1 MKLRAPV
8 AGMLA
13 VVIVG
18 FFITEYVLRSGPPTT
33 AGAAQIATLSRLARQ
48 SAVASNLLHSCSRTT
63 CIVTDWTV
71 MTTAQERLAAYSAG
85 LAALLGNGSCRTAL
99 SEYARFLRTGD
110 RLAATWLAST
120 YPLTLRTSAEF
131 GVTYFNG
138 QGMEQERLTS
148 ACHLPAS
155 FRRIVI

>member
-1 MKLRAPV
+1 VKLRAPV

-33 AGAAQIATLSRLARQ
+33 ASAAQIATLSRLARQ
-48 SAVASNLLHSCSRTT
+48 SAVASTLLHSCSDTT
-63 CIVTDWTV
+63 CIATDWSV

-99 SEYARFLRTGD
+99 TAYARFLRTGD

-120 YPLTLRTSAEF
+120 YPLTLRGSAEF
-131 GVTYFNG
+131 EVTYFNG
-138 QGMEQERLTS
+138 HGMEEEYLTG
-148 ACHLPAS
+148 ACRLPAS